1 MSNYNVPPGYQLV
14 QVGYSPYA
22 AIGGV
27 DPDMAMLLG
36 RSSGDEFSYNDGA
49 RRGGGVGYRMAT
61 IGATDQELAAEIQ
74 KRQMQNSVLL
84 RENAPV
90 RAREY
95 PLGFDSVTTIA
106 AGATVPIT
114 QQPQILFRSERLV
127 IPSDIAGQF
136 LITELLC
143 GKDNMFA
150 ASGSVHARTFDE
162 RAVGVR
168 LSLATSQVSQQIV
181 MRVQNI
187 GGAPARFFATM
198 IGTAVE

>member
-1 MSNYNVPPGYQLV
+1 MQGYQMV
-14 QVGYSPYA
+14 PVGFNPYA
-22 AIGGV
+22 AIGAGG
-27 DPDMAMLLG
+27 DPDMALLLG
-36 RSSGDEFSYNDGA
+36 RTAGRMDELSQLDSRMF
-49 RRGGGVGYRMAT
+49 RGGAAGFSLAS

-74 KRQMQNSVLL
+74 RRQFQNSVMI
-84 RENAPV
+84 REQQPL

-95 PLGFDSVTTIA
+95 PLGFDSGVPVP
-106 AGATVPIT
+106 AGAIVAIT

-136 LITELLC
+136 ILQELLC

-150 ASGSVHARTFDE
+150 ASGAVHARTFDE

-187 GGAPARFFATM
+187 GGAGARFFATM
-198 IGTAVE
+198 IGTAIE

>member
-1 MSNYNVPPGYQLV
+1 MNYPVPPGYQLV

-22 AIGGV
+22 AIGGA

-36 RSSGDEFSYNDGA
+36 RSGGDEMSYNNG
-49 RRGGGVGYRMAT
+49 RGGQSGYRYAT

-74 KRQMQNSVLL
+74 KRQLQQSVLL
-84 RENAPV
+84 REQAPI

-95 PLGFDSVTTIA
+95 PLGFDSVNNIG
-106 AGATVPIT
+106 AGATVPVT

-127 IPSDIAGQF
+127 VPSDIAGQF

-150 ASGSVHARTFDE
+150 ASGPVHARTFDE